1 MFRSLSK
8 TAVPISDDLSK
19 IILAVHGIGD
29 QFRYATIQLIAAR
42 FGIYS
47 GVPARVPLGGFHPQ
61 AQGAIEAF
69 YFEPPPKPP
78 YLAGIGFAEVYW
90 ADIPRGPQKEGYIIE
105 EAKSWGRAVVERI
118 RTRYSEVALDLKPK
132 DYELTAEVVSEMIET
147 ISILGNL
154 LFLAEKAGV
163 VKFDLDNLLVTYLG
177 DVQIVAEFRGYRAQI
192 IDQFAQVM
200 AKLHERH
207 PKAELYVIAHSEG
220 TVVSFIGLLTAISSA
235 SPPAWLNQ
243 VRGFMT
249 IGSPIDKHLVLWPKL
264 FDGIDKQV
272 WTGEKIKWRN
282 YYDYG
287 DPVGFELETT
297 RQWLTDHGITAFDFN
312 DNDEQKRDFGFSR
325 YPLPGKAHNDYWD
338 DADVFGHFIQTVVEP
353 LTPHQTAVKPPM
365 PGTPRRDFSKP
376 PQSKVSSWLISW
388 VVPYVIALA
397 ILSVGVFLLHKGV
410 DEFRDG
416 KTSLKDLAAN
426 SAGTVALL
434 AATTVLARIPRLT
447 AQILW
452 RVIAV
457 IVFLVGASI
466 SCLLLNQMDWVSTLD
481 AKLLPIEWVKALT
494 LKYRALPIVCT
505 AFLVAIMAWWI
516 GRSKPAWGMAPLLIP
531 GVLVVA
537 GIVALIILEDLKESK
552 IIEQPLWPLLLAGGA
567 FFYLW
572 WLAAL
577 LFDLVFTWHRYIRY
591 SVAPKYVS
599 DLRKKLK
606 TKRAKENAEA

>member
-1 MFRSLSK
+1 MTIEYPKPHSM
-8 TAVPISDDLSK
+8 TAAPKRDELSK

-29 QFRYATIQLIAAR
+29 QFRYATIQSIAAR

-47 GVPARVPLGGFHPQ
+47 GTPARAPLGGFHPQ

-90 ADIPRGPQKEGYIIE
+90 ADIPRGPQKEGFIIE
-105 EAKSWGRAVVERI
+105 EAKSWGRTVVERV
-118 RTRYSEVALDLKPK
+118 RARYSEVALNLKPK
-132 DYELTAEVVSEMIET
+132 DYELAAEVVSEMIET
-147 ISILGNL
+147 ISVLGNL

-163 VKFDLDNLLVTYLG
+163 LKFDLDNLLVTYLG
-177 DVQIVAEFRGYRAQI
+177 DVQIVTEFRGYRAQI
-192 IDQFAQVM
+192 INQFAQVM

-207 PKAELYVIAHSEG
+207 SKAELYVIAHSEG

-249 IGSPIDKHLVLWPKL
+249 IGSPIDKHLVVWPKL
-264 FDGIDKQV
+264 FDGIDKQGQV

-312 DNDEQKRDFGFSR
+312 DNDGQKRDFGFSR

-338 DADVFGHFIQTVVEP
+338 DADVFGHFIQTVIEPLKPLIPDQTVVEP
-353 LTPHQTAVKPPM
+353 SM

-376 PQSKVSSWLISW
+376 PPSKVSSRLVSW

-416 KTSLKDLAAN
+416 KTALADLAAN

-447 AQILW
+447 AHILW

-457 IVFLVGASI
+457 IVFLIGAGISYSLLPYMAWVGN
-466 SCLLLNQMDWVSTLD
+466 LNQRYEVN
-481 AKLLPIEWVKALT
+481 IAL
-494 LKYRALPIVCT
+494 YIVCT

-531 GVLVVA
+531 GVLVIA
-537 GIVALIILEDLKESK
+537 GIVALIISQDPNTSK
-552 IIEQPLWPLLLAGGA
+552 PLWPLLLAGGA

-591 SVAPKYVS
+591 SVALKYMS
-599 DLRKKLK
+599 DLRTKLK
-606 TKRAKENAEA
+606 TKRTGE